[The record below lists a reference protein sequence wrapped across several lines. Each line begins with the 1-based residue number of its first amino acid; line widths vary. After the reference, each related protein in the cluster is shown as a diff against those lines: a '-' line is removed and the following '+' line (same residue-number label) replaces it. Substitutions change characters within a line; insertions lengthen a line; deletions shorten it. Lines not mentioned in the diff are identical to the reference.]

1 MGSAMLVV
9 QTRVRYAGEIQA
21 RGCGRRERATAGCIP
36 LWQRRRG
43 ENGGGNEAGSFL
55 LRCRRASTLVRAG
68 KDGQDSRDGQDD
80 GSVVAN
86 TLDSS
91 FGVFKFGE
99 YARPL
104 AAPWSLKSSVFGMV
118 GWAASFL
125 LVGLAFLPIAKV
137 VAGDGGF
144 AALSQ
149 QDKAVRNHHCGWCG
163 GVREAT
169 NSSRLVSSR
178 LDSPFLQLARVES
191 MF

>member
-1 MGSAMLVV
+1 MGSAMLVA

-21 RGCGRRERATAGCIP
+21 RGCGRRERATAGCMP
-36 LWQRRRG
+36 LWQRRSR
-43 ENGGGNEAGSFL
+43 NGGGNEAGSRSS
-55 LRCRRASTLVRAG
+55 RCRRASTLVGAG
-68 KDGQDSRDGQDD
+68 KDGQDSRGGQDD
-80 GSVVAN
+80 DSVVAN

-99 YARPL
+99 YARPM
-104 AAPWSLKSSVFGMV
+104 ASPWSLKSSVFGMV

-149 QDKAVRNHHCGWCG
+149 QDKAVRNQCGWVG
-163 GVREAT
+163 G
-169 NSSRLVSSR
+169 
-178 LDSPFLQLARVES
+178 
-191 MF
+191 